1 MNQSMKQTWVG
12 KASLNAIAKLNPSPH
27 DQHQAIV
34 QKTAEVMILF
44 LNYFL
49 LEMIPNLEVEL
60 TLKQG
65 HHDERLARGMNEEG
79 LIRPDFGKEF
89 VGYYYKDLIVQVKV
103 DQAMDEETKTFI
115 TRYVEGLMMTY
126 LLQNPSKY
134 SNWEF
139 HHRHRSTVTQSSH
152 HPSSAALK
160 INFPQIQIK
169 MG

>member
-12 KASLNAIAKLNPSPH
+12 KASLNALSKLNPSPH
-27 DQHQAIV
+27 DQHQTIV
-34 QKTAEVMILF
+34 QKTAEAMIFF
-44 LNYFL
+44 LNEYT
-49 LEMIPNLEVEL
+49 LEMIPYLEVEL

-79 LIRPDFGKEF
+79 LIPPDFGKEF
-89 VGYYYKDLIVQVKV
+89 VGYYFKDLIVQVKV

-115 TRYVEGLMMTY
+115 TRYVEGLMITY
-126 LLQNPSKY
+126 FLQNPSEY

-139 HHRHRSTVTQSSH
+139 HHRHRSTAIQSSH

-160 INFPQIQIK
+160 INFPQIRIVL
-169 MG
+169 G